1 MSMRSLLGGIVNNSP
16 VPLVSSRAGGGFTLG
31 TLLGGTGRDRT
42 SQLQAMSA
50 TPTLY
55 GVIRKLAR
63 VTAAPEWHLCRKPAN
78 PGDDPV
84 PLTGA
89 RAENAAPLKVWNKPN
104 AAPHMTRTYF
114 TQGIQQHKD
123 LVGEFWWVVNRFAG
137 IPVEIWPVRPDRIF
151 PVPSETKLV
160 AGYIYRAPTGEEV
173 PLELDEVICSIDP
186 SPTDPLRGEGPIGAL
201 ASDLTQS
208 DAQAEWQA
216 SFYRNSANPGGIIKV
231 GRKLND
237 REWEELVERWRFEH
251 QGSSNAGR
259 VAVLE
264 EGDFTPL
271 SYAQKDMQFV
281 ESRGLTRQAIFDAY
295 GFPKFGIG
303 DVDDVNRASAD
314 ASLALIAQTLAVP
327 RLNDI
332 RDVLNNRFLPMFGP
346 MWRNYTFEYDS
357 PVPPDAESERLD
369 LTARAN
375 AFATLIN
382 VRVEPD
388 DAAEVCGLP
397 PMRVKEP
404 EPVPAPAPGRG
415 VPGAP
420 AGDPDEDP
428 QKDPEQEKE

>member
-1 MSMRSLLGGIVNNSP
+1 
-16 VPLVSSRAGGGFTLG
+16 
-31 TLLGGTGRDRT
+31 
-42 SQLQAMSA
+42 
-50 TPTLY
+50 
-55 GVIRKLAR
+55 
-63 VTAAPEWHLCRKPAN
+63 
-78 PGDDPV
+78 
-84 PLTGA
+84 
-89 RAENAAPLKVWNKPN
+89 
-104 AAPHMTRTYF
+104 
-114 TQGIQQHKD
+114 
-123 LVGEFWWVVNRFAG
+123 
-137 IPVEIWPVRPDRIF
+137 
-151 PVPSETKLV
+151 
-160 AGYIYRAPTGEEV
+160 V